1 MRTEL
6 YRRDD
11 GWIRRIVYHDDGR
24 IEYPDG
30 VPILVGTPRTLAEV
44 KHALE
49 AHGYELVEW
58 EEEA

>member
-11 GWIRRIVYHDDGR
+11 GWTRRIVYHDDGR

-30 VPILVGTPRTLAEV
+30 VPMTIETPRTLEDV
-44 KHALE
+44 KLSLMAN
-49 AHGYELVEW
+49 GYELDEYQ
-58 EEEA
+58 EQQ